1 MSILN
6 NKNLQELCRTCLS
19 SLNSQITEKKIS
31 YNVYVVPNLSKLL
44 ILFTSVDLN
53 NENEDYPNSL
63 CQLCYDKLLDFQS
76 FRDLALKS
84 AELLYGFLKETSKCD
99 SLFEREP
106 SKTNQKNDK
115 SEKKSIKMDHD
126 NYDNQLLLPELLI
139 KSEPIDEELQLSDSR
154 NVSGIYDSFV
164 ENYKTKMEINNV
176 PENNGFDT
184 TYDSIVHFNK
194 DEVQNCKLDVNVLG
208 NNIPTNEYSVEN
220 YKIKSEIDSEYEE
233 DITFYEN
240 NALGTSYDSIGD
252 DADDEEHALRN
263 GDANSSSILL
273 NASSSPNKYNT
284 SRKRDRNKKSLKCP
298 RCDKQVYKQV
308 YLDAHIRGVHEGHE
322 KPFLCSECQKAFT
335 RYNQLH
341 IHIQSNHIL
350 QQKFICGFD
359 GCEATFKMITTL
371 ETHKKVVHLPDA
383 PSLEDSLQE
392 VLEMHQ
398 AQLNK
403 EIEMDHIC
411 KECFRKY
418 SSKRALTQHLKRHA
432 QIKEHICK
440 VCGVAKVTRTE
451 LQTHMRTHEP
461 NLEKFKCTICP
472 QEFNHKNAISRHVR
486 VVHEGQRRFQC
497 GFCSKRFGTRRSQ
510 ICHER
515 LHTGEK
521 PYICDLCS
529 KCFAQMEGLKSH
541 MKNHDKNLR
550 KHVCS
555 FCSQRFITRQNLFD
569 HENRHRGDKPH
580 ICNICSKGF
589 YKSDDL
595 FLHRNLHSTD
605 DNTPNIDIDVVDNN
619 LNQSNM
625 FHNESSQDSE
635 IQSEEESLKERNAKN
650 DNEHIETEYDRKF
663 VKNQNQF
670 SYQRTV
676 NNSEM
681 KNRCNLNM
689 SILNNKN
696 LQELCR
702 TCLSSLDSQI
712 TEEKISYN
720 VYVVPNLS
728 KLLILFT
735 SVDVNNE
742 NEEYPNSLCQLCYD
756 KLLDFQSFRD
766 LALKSAELL
775 YGFLKE
781 TSKCDSLFER
791 EPSKTNQKN
800 DKSEKKSIKMDHD
813 NYDNQLLLPE
823 LLIKS
828 EPIDEELQLSDSR
841 NVSGIYDSFV
851 ENYKTKMEIN
861 NVPENNGFDT
871 TYDSIVHF
879 NKDEVQNCKLDVN
892 VLGNNIPTNEYSVE
906 NYKIKSEIDS
916 EYEEDITFYENN
928 ALGTSYDSIGDDAD
942 DEEHALRNGDANSS
956 SILLNASS
964 SPNKYNTSRKRDRNK
979 KSLKCPRCDKQVY
992 KQVYLDAHIRGV
1004 HEGHEKP
1011 FLCSECQK
1019 AFTRYNQLHIHI
1031 QSNHILQQKFIC
1043 GFDGCEATFK
1053 MITTLETHKKVVHLP
1068 DAPSLEDSLQEVLE
1082 MHQAQLNKEIEMD
1095 HICKECF
1102 RKYSSKRALTQHLK
1116 RHAQIK
1122 EHICKVCGVAKVTR
1136 TELQT
1141 HMRTHEPNLE
1151 KFKCTICPQEFN
1163 HKNAISRHVRVVHEG
1178 QRRFQCGFCSKRF
1191 GTRRSQICHE
1201 RLHTGEKPYICD
1213 LCSKCFAQMEGLK
1226 SHMKNHDKNLRKH
1239 VCSFCSQRFITRQNL
1254 FDHENRHRGD
1264 KPHICNICSK
1274 GFYKSDDL
1282 FLHRNLHSTDDNTPN
1297 IDIDVVDNNLNQS
1310 NMFHNESS
1318 QDSEI
1323 QSEEESLKE
1332 RNAKNDNEHIETE
1345 YDRKFVKNQNQF
1357 SYQRTINNDAT
1368 QK

>member
-19 SLNSQITEKKIS
+19 SLDSQITEKKIS

-184 TYDSIVHFNK
+184 TYDSIVHVNK

-208 NNIPTNEYSVEN
+208 NNIPTNECSVES

-284 SRKRDRNKKSLKCP
+284 S
-298 RCDKQVYKQV
+298 
-308 YLDAHIRGVHEGHE
+308 HE
-322 KPFLCSECQKAFT
+322 
-335 RYNQLH
+335 
-341 IHIQSNHIL
+341 
-350 QQKFICGFD
+350 
-359 GCEATFKMITTL
+359 
-371 ETHKKVVHLPDA
+371 PDA

-403 EIEMDHIC
+403 EIETDHIC
-411 KECFRKY
+411 KECSRKF
-418 SSKRALTQHLKRHA
+418 SSKWALTQHLKRHA

-440 VCGVAKVTRTE
+440 VCGVAKVTRSE

-472 QEFNHKNAISRHVR
+472 KEFKHKNAISRHVR

-510 ICHER
+510 IYHER

-555 FCSQRFITRQNLFD
+555 FCSQRFITRQKLFD

-589 YKSDDL
+589 NKSDDL

-635 IQSEEESLKERNAKN
+635 IQSEEKALKERNAKN
-650 DNEHIETEYDRKF
+650 DSKHIETEYDRKF

-681 KNRCNLNM
+681 KNRCNL
-689 SILNNKN
+689 
-696 LQELCR
+696 
-702 TCLSSLDSQI
+702 
-712 TEEKISYN
+712 
-720 VYVVPNLS
+720 
-728 KLLILFT
+728 
-735 SVDVNNE
+735 
-742 NEEYPNSLCQLCYD
+742 
-756 KLLDFQSFRD
+756 
-766 LALKSAELL
+766 
-775 YGFLKE
+775 
-781 TSKCDSLFER
+781 
-791 EPSKTNQKN
+791 
-800 DKSEKKSIKMDHD
+800 
-813 NYDNQLLLPE
+813 
-823 LLIKS
+823 
-828 EPIDEELQLSDSR
+828 
-841 NVSGIYDSFV
+841 
-851 ENYKTKMEIN
+851 
-861 NVPENNGFDT
+861 
-871 TYDSIVHF
+871 
-879 NKDEVQNCKLDVN
+879 
-892 VLGNNIPTNEYSVE
+892 
-906 NYKIKSEIDS
+906 
-916 EYEEDITFYENN
+916 
-928 ALGTSYDSIGDDAD
+928 
-942 DEEHALRNGDANSS
+942 
-956 SILLNASS
+956 
-964 SPNKYNTSRKRDRNK
+964 
-979 KSLKCPRCDKQVY
+979 
-992 KQVYLDAHIRGV
+992 
-1004 HEGHEKP
+1004 
-1011 FLCSECQK
+1011 
-1019 AFTRYNQLHIHI
+1019 
-1031 QSNHILQQKFIC
+1031 
-1043 GFDGCEATFK
+1043 
-1053 MITTLETHKKVVHLP
+1053 
-1068 DAPSLEDSLQEVLE
+1068 
-1082 MHQAQLNKEIEMD
+1082 
-1095 HICKECF
+1095 
-1102 RKYSSKRALTQHLK
+1102 
-1116 RHAQIK
+1116 
-1122 EHICKVCGVAKVTR
+1122 
-1136 TELQT
+1136 
-1141 HMRTHEPNLE
+1141 
-1151 KFKCTICPQEFN
+1151 
-1163 HKNAISRHVRVVHEG
+1163 
-1178 QRRFQCGFCSKRF
+1178 
-1191 GTRRSQICHE
+1191 
-1201 RLHTGEKPYICD
+1201 
-1213 LCSKCFAQMEGLK
+1213 
-1226 SHMKNHDKNLRKH
+1226 
-1239 VCSFCSQRFITRQNL
+1239 
-1254 FDHENRHRGD
+1254 
-1264 KPHICNICSK
+1264 
-1274 GFYKSDDL
+1274 
-1282 FLHRNLHSTDDNTPN
+1282 
-1297 IDIDVVDNNLNQS
+1297 
-1310 NMFHNESS
+1310 
-1318 QDSEI
+1318 
-1323 QSEEESLKE
+1323 
-1332 RNAKNDNEHIETE
+1332 
-1345 YDRKFVKNQNQF
+1345 
-1357 SYQRTINNDAT
+1357 
-1368 QK
+1368 